1 MTIKRN
7 IAGITAMLAAA
18 AIAAAAGHL
27 GPAGGEWRAE
37 AAGAATTS
45 HENLEGTPYPTAG
58 TPDKAAEAA
67 NLSALVAQFEDR
79 SGNYYD
85 DKGFSSNRYEYT
97 DAELTA
103 LATVIHLEARNQP
116 YECMIAV
123 GNVVMNRVLSP
134 GYPGENIIEVVS
146 APNQFCYD
154 PDVTP
159 MKKCVDAARDI
170 LDYQVWTVP
179 QDTYFFRA
187 NKSTSDWYKHVYY
200 RHWGNT
206 AFYRNRYAG
215 RSDGDA
221 VPPRLFERKYR
232 WPQYGCAPGERVVK
246 LQTMLS
252 SLGYAVKADG
262 YFGKSTE
269 KAVMDFQKAEGL
281 KQDGIA
287 GPETLGA
294 LIRKRGAI
302 QAD

>member
-1 MTIKRN
+1 MEIYFCMANKRN
-7 IAGITAMLAAA
+7 LTGIIAMFAAA
-18 AIAAAAGHL
+18 TIAAAAGHL
-27 GPAGGEWRAE
+27 GPAGNEWQAE
-37 AAGAATTS
+37 AAGAIYTAQAKK
-45 HENLEGTPYPTAG
+45 EGAPQAG
-58 TPDKAAEAA
+58 AAAPGEAA
-67 NLSALVAQFEDR
+67 GAAGMNALIAQFEDG
-79 SGNYYD
+79 SGGYHNER
-85 DKGFSSNRYEYT
+85 GFSTNRYEYT
-97 DAELTA
+97 DGELKA

-134 GYPGENIIEVVS
+134 GYPGDNIVEVVS

-154 PDVTP
+154 PKVKP
-159 MKKCVDAARDI
+159 MQKCVDAARDI

-179 QDTYFFRA
+179 QNTYFFRA
-187 NKSTSDWYKHVYY
+187 NKSTSNWYKHVYY

-206 AFYRNRYAG
+206 AFYRNHYAG
-215 RSDGDA
+215 RNDGDD

-232 WPQYGCAPGERVVK
+232 WPQYGCGPGERVEK
-246 LQTMLS
+246 LQTMLA

-269 KAVMDFQKAEGL
+269 KAVLEFQTAEGL

-294 LIRKRGAI
+294 LIQK
-302 QAD
+302 